1 MTASCRNNRNPKYSP
16 KPIDA
21 SKVEVPS
28 ELLDLAES
36 LARNV
41 HENWAL
47 KRIKQGWKLG
57 HERNDA
63 KKEHPCLIPYDELPE
78 EEKDYDRNTA
88 METLKVILGLG
99 YVLEKK

>member
-1 MTASCRNNRNPKYSP
+1 MTASCRYNSKPNYSP
-16 KPIDA
+16 KPIDT

-28 ELLDLAES
+28 ELLDLAEA

-41 HENWAL
+41 HENWAVE
-47 KRIKQGWKLG
+47 RIKQGWKLG
-57 HERNDA
+57 PERNDA
-63 KKEHPCLIPYDELPE
+63 KMEHPCLIPYDELPE
-78 EEKDYDRNTA
+78 EEKDYDRNTT